1 MNKIQK
7 IITLPKLLFVC
18 LLFVGNLAAQF
29 LPIATVSTAL
39 FLASNHVY
47 AQGPGGEEGEDEED
61 DEPAAEGESQP
72 APPAAPAE
80 PESPTPPTAPAAG
93 GEAEEDNLPADAPAT
108 DGDSGSDGA
117 EETPTPEASTGDN
130 GGTGSSDTTAG
141 DGANGTPT
149 VTTPAVEGTA
159 GQPAAPDAPTT
170 TADPAAPSTP
180 AAPSNVIVGHN
191 TESQWASVLAA
202 DPTVPQTTTDTQQ
215 RVYDAPVAAYTLMP
229 RIGMELGYSTLGTL
243 HERRGENQILSWERC
258 DTCSDEEQVDG
269 QTWVKVWGKTFS
281 LDGKKRLDFATKMYG
296 IKVGHDFSIKKDD
309 KGGHSLT
316 GLYLAYSRANSKFY
330 DQYYA
335 VQNSAGQYILQ
346 SNKYTGKGRS
356 ELYALGLTHTRYH
369 VNGGYLDL
377 VGQLHWLRGYSVD
390 NQGEKTNKQRGKGF
404 ALSAE
409 VGKPIELKELNE
421 RQSAWFIEPQAQ
433 LIYQYMSFNRFA
445 DAYRSVAPE
454 SITGLRGRLGVR
466 LAHNRLK
473 DDKTRTLYAVAN
485 IWHNF
490 NANHSVRIGTERVGE
505 KYANT
510 WGEVGVGLQRALG
523 KQTYL
528 YGDVRYEFSFKNHAY
543 EAYRGT
549 IGIKYTW
556 K

>member
-18 LLFVGNLAAQF
+18 FLFVGNLASQLF
-29 LPIATVSTAL
+29 SIATVSTAL
-39 FLASNHVY
+39 FLASSQVY
-47 AQGPGGEEGEDEED
+47 AQNVDGDDEED
-61 DEPAAEGESQP
+61 D
-72 APPAAPAE
+72 
-80 PESPTPPTAPAAG
+80 
-93 GEAEEDNLPADAPAT
+93 
-108 DGDSGSDGA
+108 
-117 EETPTPEASTGDN
+117 
-130 GGTGSSDTTAG
+130 DTIT
-141 DGANGTPT
+141 TT
-149 VTTPAVEGTA
+149 TTPAPVPPPPVVA
-159 GQPAAPDAPTT
+159 NNPN
-170 TADPAAPSTP
+170 S
-180 AAPSNVIVGHN
+180 VIVGKN
-191 TESQWASVLAA
+191 TQPQWATVFAT
-202 DPTVPQTTTDTQQ
+202 DPDNPSTTNDTQQ
-215 RVYDAPVAAYTLMP
+215 YVYDTPVTAYVLMP
-229 RIGMELGYSTLGTL
+229 KVAMELGFSTLDTL

-258 DTCSDEEQVDG
+258 DTCRDEEQVDG
-269 QTWVKVWGKTFS
+269 QTWVKAWGKTLS

-316 GLYLAYSRANSKFY
+316 GLYLAYGRANSKFY

-335 VQNSAGQYILQ
+335 EQNGAGQYILQ
-346 SNKYTGKGRS
+346 SSKYTGKGRS

-409 VGKPIELKELNE
+409 VGKPFELKELNE

-433 LIYQYMSFNRFA
+433 LIYQYIDFDHFA
-445 DAYRSVAPE
+445 DANRIIAPDSVSAV
-454 SITGLRGRLGVR
+454 RGRLGVR
-466 LAHNRLK
+466 LAHNRLTK
-473 DDKTRTLYAVAN
+473 DDKTRTLYAIAN

-490 NANHSVRIGTERVGE
+490 NTNHSVRIGTEKLSE

-549 IGIKYTW
+549 IGVKYTW
-556 K
+556 Q